1 MTDACVQTDDIMIN
15 GIPLNEYL
23 QHHDGDEDSNTRVC
37 DVWLEIDSDVNGD
50 DNDEEGTEAY
60 AEKNAVIYLT
70 EQERQYF
77 TESIFEF
84 IDEIVRLNAS
94 SFSDPLFHT
103 KLESAIYEIIN
114 SNITDSNSIF
124 QKDLFDVSDEI
135 EEEIEEIV
143 NYCIDNYFNSIV
155 PPRSHPTTFITQH
168 TSIAD
173 ITRNIEYL
181 KSIPQHEQ
189 RTPEWYIRRY
199 NMITASSAWKAFKSD
214 SNINQLIYEKCKP
227 LSIASV
233 PIDACNGVGGG
244 EDDNSTSPEHAP
256 QYINI
261 VEKTFVNVNSPLHWG
276 QKYEELSRAIYE
288 ARNNTKVGEFG
299 CIPHSEYP
307 FLGAS
312 PDGINIDSTSP
323 LYGRM
328 LEIKNIVNRDITG
341 IPLEEYWIQMQLQM
355 EVCKC
360 DESDFLET
368 RFKEYADEEA
378 FLADS
383 ASEIDTDFCLT
394 SAGTLK
400 GVMAFFMKN
409 GKPIYEYA
417 PLNITKKEYEIWSES
432 IIDNNSDSM
441 WVKNIYW
448 YLEQYSC
455 VLVKRNTLWFKAAIP
470 TIERVWGIILT
481 ERATGYEHRAPKK
494 RSPPKK
500 KSNDDSNKVSSS
512 AVADN
517 RAPAA
522 SSGCLIVISDLDFN
536 L

>member
-1 MTDACVQTDDIMIN
+1 MTDACVQTDDIIIN

-23 QHHDGDEDSNTRVC
+23 QQHNDATSYVPNN
-37 DVWLEIDSDVNGD
+37 WLEMDSDASGD
-50 DNDEEGTEAY
+50 NEAETEAEV
-60 AEKNAVIYLT
+60 ANAIDTSVYLT
-70 EQERQYF
+70 EEERQYF
-77 TESIFEF
+77 TESIFDC
-84 IDEIVRLNAS
+84 IDQIVRLNAS

-114 SNITDSNSIF
+114 SNLTDSNSIF
-124 QKDLFDVSDEI
+124 QKDLFDISDEI

-143 NYCIDNYFNSIV
+143 AYCIDNYFNSIV
-155 PPRSHPTTFITQH
+155 PPRSHPTSFITQH
-168 TSIAD
+168 TSNAD

-181 KSIPQHEQ
+181 NSIPQHEQ

-214 SNINQLIYEKCKP
+214 SNINQLVYEKCKP
-227 LSIASV
+227 LSIASA
-233 PIDACNGVGGG
+233 PTEAGRGVG
-244 EDDNSTSPEHAP
+244 EDDNSTSPEHTP

-312 PDGINIDSTSP
+312 PDGINIDPASP

-341 IPLEEYWIQMQLQM
+341 TPLEEYWIQMQLQM
-355 EVCKC
+355 AVCKC
-360 DESDFLET
+360 DECDFLET
-368 RFKEYADEEA
+368 RFKEYVDEEA
-378 FLADS
+378 FFADS
-383 ASEIDTDFCLT
+383 ASEIDADFCLT
-394 SAGTLK
+394 AAGTLK
-400 GVMAFFMKN
+400 GVMTFFMKN

-417 PLNITKKEYEIWSES
+417 PLNITKKDYEIWSEA
-432 IIDNNSDSM
+432 IIDKNADSM

-455 VLVKRNTLWFKAAIP
+455 VLVKYNPLWFKAAIP

-481 ERATGYEHRAPKK
+481 ERTTGYEHRAPKK

-500 KSNDDSNKVSSS
+500 KTSDDSNKVSSS
-512 AVADN
+512 AMAYSG
-517 RAPAA
+517 APAA

>member
-1 MTDACVQTDDIMIN
+1 MNDVCVQTDDIMIN

-23 QHHDGDEDSNTRVC
+23 QQHNDATTYVPNNWLETESDASGDEV
-37 DVWLEIDSDVNGD
+37 DVET
-50 DNDEEGTEAY
+50 ETEAE
-60 AEKNAVIYLT
+60 APVGIYLT
-70 EQERQYF
+70 EEERQYF
-77 TESIFEF
+77 AESIFEC
-84 IDEIVRLNAS
+84 IDEIVRLNALY
-94 SFSDPLFHT
+94 FSDPLFHT

-114 SNITDSNSIF
+114 SNLTDSNGIF
-124 QKDLFDVSDEI
+124 QKDVFDIPDEI
-135 EEEIEEIV
+135 DEEIEEIV
-143 NYCIDNYFNSIV
+143 TYCIDAYFNSIV
-155 PPRSHPTTFITQH
+155 PPRSHPTSFITHHIHHIHH
-168 TSIAD
+168 TIITDIAQ
-173 ITRNIEYL
+173 NIEYL
-181 KSIPQHEQ
+181 NSIPQHEQ

-214 SNINQLIYEKCKP
+214 SNINQLVYEKCKP
-227 LSIASV
+227 LSIASSSSSA
-233 PIDACNGVGGG
+233 PGRG
-244 EDDNSTSPEHAP
+244 EEDNSTSPEHAP

-261 VEKTFVNVNSPLHWG
+261 TEKTFVNVNSPLHWG

-299 CIPHSEYP
+299 CIPHSDYP

-312 PDGINIDSTSP
+312 PDGINIDPASP

-328 LEIKNIVNRDITG
+328 VEIKNIVNRDITG

-368 RFKEYADEEA
+368 RFKEYVDEEA
-378 FLADS
+378 FMADS
-383 ASEIDTDFCLT
+383 ASDIDAEFCIT
-394 SAGTLK
+394 AAGSLK

-417 PLNITKKEYEIWSES
+417 PLNITQKEYEIWCED
-432 IIDNNSDSM
+432 IIDKNSDSM

-448 YLEQYSC
+448 YLDQYSC
-455 VLVKRNTLWFKAAIP
+455 ILVKRNPLWFKSAIP
-470 TIERVWGIILT
+470 TIAKVWEIILNERV
-481 ERATGYEHRAPKK
+481 TGYEHRAPKK

-500 KSNDDSNKVSSS
+500 KMTNDDNNNVSSL
-512 AVADN
+512 VASSSS
-517 RAPAA
+517 
-522 SSGCLIVISDLDFN
+522 SSGCLIVISDIDFN